1 MSVNQPTL
9 MGTVGGTLLSVM
21 ANLGSS
27 DVVKTMVLA
36 SIGATVSFIVSLLL
50 KCLFKKH
57 KK

>member
-1 MSVNQPTL
+1 MTVNQPTL
-9 MGTVGGTLLSVM
+9 IGTAGGTLLSVM
-21 ANLGSS
+21 ANIGSS
-27 DVVKTMVLA
+27 DVVKTIVLA

>member
-9 MGTVGGTLLSVM
+9 MGTAGGTLLSLM
-21 ANLGSS
+21 ATIGSS
-27 DVVKTMVLA
+27 DVIKTIVLA
-36 SIGATVSFIVSLLL
+36 SIGATVSFLVSLLL